1 VELLEAVHLAQ
12 PTQVVVVVAHKIR
25 QQQVTVEAGREL

>member
-12 PTQVVVVVAHKIR
+12 PTPVAVAAELKIL
-25 QQQVTVEAGREL
+25 QQQVTVEVGLEL